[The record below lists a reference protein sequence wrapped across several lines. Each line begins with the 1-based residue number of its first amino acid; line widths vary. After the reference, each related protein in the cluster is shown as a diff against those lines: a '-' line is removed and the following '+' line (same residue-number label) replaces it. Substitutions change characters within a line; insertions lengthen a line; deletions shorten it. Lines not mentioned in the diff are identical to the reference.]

1 MEARHRGNADEVR
14 EAIAAMASSP
24 HWPVLRSMESRGA
37 YPAVLEQFASEMAAG
52 KSHGYPLGAA
62 ANSGLGCA
70 SPRRLAAS
78 RRSRTRV
85 RATARPLKSVAMS
98 EHSVVIAGGGPAGM
112 MLAAELALAKI
123 DVAVLERRPDHVL
136 VGSRAGGFH
145 SRTIEVLDQRGVA
158 DRFLAEG
165 QVAQASMIG
174 TTVLDMSDFPTRHPY
189 SLGIWQNQIER
200 IMAAWIAELPVR
212 LYYGSEVTGF
222 AQDDTGVDVE
232 CSGGPSLRAQYLV
245 GCDGGRSVIRKAAG
259 IEFPGWDP
267 SKSNLIAEVEVTE
280 EPELGMRRD
289 AVGVHAIGRLEYEI
303 HDGEVVYMDG
313 GPVRVMVTEQ
323 QIGPTSEPTLRD
335 LSEALITV
343 YGTDFG
349 IHSPTSI
356 SRFTDMTRQ
365 AAAYRAGRVLLAGD
379 SAHVHYPAG
388 GQGLSLGVQDAVN
401 LGWKLAQV
409 VHGTSPESLLD
420 TYHDERHPVA
430 ARALRH
436 TMAQTALQRQ
446 DERTQALVEVVSELA
461 NMDEPRKRLVG
472 IVSGLDI
479 HYDLGEGHPLL
490 GRRMPDLDL
499 VRADGPLRLFTL
511 LHDAKPVLLNLGEP
525 GSFDIAPWADRVQ
538 LIDAEYGGPWELPV
552 LGAVTAPTAVL
563 IRPDGYVAWV
573 GEPAD
578 PGLPDALSTW
588 FGPPAAA

>member
-1 MEARHRGNADEVR
+1 
-14 EAIAAMASSP
+14 
-24 HWPVLRSMESRGA
+24 
-37 YPAVLEQFASEMAAG
+37 
-52 KSHGYPLGAA
+52 
-62 ANSGLGCA
+62 
-70 SPRRLAAS
+70 
-78 RRSRTRV
+78 
-85 RATARPLKSVAMS
+85 
-98 EHSVVIAGGGPAGM
+98 M
-112 MLAAELALAKI
+112 MLAAELALAKV
-123 DVAVLERRPDHVL
+123 DVAVVERRPDHVL

-212 LYYGSEVTGF
+212 IYYGCEATGF
-222 AQDDTGVDVE
+222 AQDDSGVDIE
-232 CSGGPSLRAQYLV
+232 LSGGQSLRAQYLV

-267 SKSNLIAEVEVTE
+267 TKSNLIAEVEVTE
-280 EPELGMRRD
+280 EPELGIRKD

-303 HDGEVVYMDG
+303 RDGEVVYMDG

-323 QIGPTSEPTLRD
+323 QLGPSSEPTLRD

-349 IHSPTSI
+349 IHNPTSI

-409 VHGTSPESLLD
+409 VNGTSPESLLD
-420 TYHDERHPVA
+420 TYQDERHPVA

-436 TMAQTALQRQ
+436 TMAQSALQRQ
-446 DERTQALVEVVSELA
+446 DERTKALVDVVSELA
-461 NMDEPRKRLVG
+461 MMDEPRKRLVG
-472 IVSGLDI
+472 LVSGLDI
-479 HYDLGEGHPLL
+479 HYALGEGHPLL

-499 VRADGPLRLFTL
+499 VTTDGPLRVFEL

-525 GSFDIAPWADRVQ
+525 GSFDITPWTGRVQ
-538 LIDAEYGGPWELPV
+538 LIDAEYVGEWELPV
-552 LGAVTAPTAVL
+552 LGAVTAPAAVL
-563 IRPDGYVAWV
+563 IRPDGYVAWL
-573 GEPAD
+573 GDATQL
-578 PGLPDALSTW
+578 GLADALTTW
-588 FGPPAAA
+588 FGPPTVA